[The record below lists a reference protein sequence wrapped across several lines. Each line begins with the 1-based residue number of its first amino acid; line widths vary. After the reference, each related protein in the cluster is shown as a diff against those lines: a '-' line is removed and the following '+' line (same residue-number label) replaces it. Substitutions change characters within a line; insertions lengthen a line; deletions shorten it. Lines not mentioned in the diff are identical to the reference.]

1 MKNTFLTLLIIV
13 SSFSFFG
20 QETTEVH
27 KSFFCIDANMN
38 VMNKTRSYAVNEAN
52 EKFTKSPVFFGFD
65 ASVYYQFGYNQ
76 VGVEIFPYLHTN
88 AFYGFDVFSFLGK
101 KKKIKLV
108 PELKYGYSW
117 ILEKQYTGIG
127 IKIQYK
133 YFNLKL
139 NRMLHIKS
147 GTSQYWGD
155 GLTGVS
161 LGFTFNGNMLK

>member
-1 MKNTFLTLLIIV
+1 MKKNTITAILIILM
-13 SSFSFFG
+13 STFFG
-20 QETTEVH
+20 QNNEDLAKNFLNIEAHVN
-27 KSFFCIDANMN
+27 IIR
-38 VMNKTRSYAVNEAN
+38 KTRSYGVLDPED
-52 EKFTKSPVFFGFD
+52 KFSSTSFRGGFD
-65 ASVYYQFGYNQ
+65 ASIYYQINFHQ